1 MPRPYM
7 LKAHTLLTH
16 SAGGSIV
23 AEWYRPDAN
32 AMEEDRI
39 EALHGKVDDLIA
51 LCGKLREENQLL
63 KDNEQNLRTERRQLL
78 EKNREAK
85 QRLQAILMRLKALEH
100 A

>member
-1 MPRPYM
+1 
-7 LKAHTLLTH
+7 
-16 SAGGSIV
+16 
-23 AEWYRPDAN
+23 
-32 AMEEDRI
+32 MEENRI

-51 LCGKLREENQLL
+51 LCGRLREENQLL